1 LIAAASIHPIW
12 VRFIREKEEW
22 QANDGRHSGEGEM
35 CPACF
40 TTLVLMAAGAL
51 STGGLATLVVRK
63 VQAPVGV
70 KSDPAPNHIVKK
82 QGGE

>member
-1 LIAAASIHPIW
+1 
-12 VRFIREKEEW
+12 
-22 QANDGRHSGEGEM
+22 M